1 MKQATISLPDDLG
14 AALEAYVR
22 DQNTTPDVA
31 AVAQAALR
39 EYLGNRGYIPR
50 AHTLRITPA
59 TQGSGSE
66 NASVDHDR
74 YLADV

>member
-14 AALEAYVR
+14 EALEAYVR

-39 EYLGNRGYIPR
+39 EYLTDRGYIPR
-50 AHTLRITPA
+50 TGALRITPA
-59 TQGSGSE
+59 THGSGSGH
-66 NASVDHDR
+66 ASVDHDH
-74 YLADV
+74 YLADL